1 MIMITLLTFLYF
13 IFFIYRDCNDSGVD
27 IRSGYQDCCLL
38 LQCRNLKTKVSV
50 GEIYAFEGVLSR
62 YSKSRTLGI
71 FVTALKNGYSFH
83 ALQRAKSSPFHL
95 LLTNVDDMCDD
106 IRAYK
111 FEEMKTEF
119 IQKNLQ
125 QLEKRIITINKKMTT
140 IIKKYEKMEEV
151 TAMMIRRK
159 MEDDINDIKNDYNFK
174 IIVVT
179 LIFLLI
185 VFYLCKFN

>member
-1 MIMITLLTFLYF
+1 
-13 IFFIYRDCNDSGVD
+13 
-27 IRSGYQDCCLL
+27 
-38 LQCRNLKTKVSV
+38 
-50 GEIYAFEGVLSR
+50 
-62 YSKSRTLGI
+62 
-71 FVTALKNGYSFH
+71 
-83 ALQRAKSSPFHL
+83 
-95 LLTNVDDMCDD
+95 MCDD

-151 TAMMIRRK
+151 TATMIRRK